1 MNFKASWNEIFYL
14 TILFTALAL
23 YLDIHGEKSVYNFI
37 VNHIIALVIAL
48 LVSKVI
54 YRVLSKIK

>member
-1 MNFKASWNEIFYL
+1 MKIKASWTEIFYL

-23 YLDIHGEKSVYNFI
+23 YLDIHGENRVFNFI

-48 LVSKVI
+48 LVSKMI
-54 YRVLSKIK
+54 YHALTKIK

>member
-1 MNFKASWNEIFYL
+1 MRFKASWNEIFYL

-23 YLDIHGEKSVYNFI
+23 YLDIHGEKGVYNFI

-48 LVSKVI
+48 LVSKII
-54 YRVLSKIK
+54 YRIVTKIK

>member
-1 MNFKASWNEIFYL
+1 MKFRASWNEIFYL

-23 YLDIHGEKSVYNFI
+23 YLDIHGEKRVYNFI

-48 LVSKVI
+48 LVSKII
-54 YRVLSKIK
+54 YRMVTKIK

>member
-14 TILFTALAL
+14 TIIFTALAL
-23 YLDIHGEKSVYNFI
+23 YLDVHGEKRVYNFI

-48 LVSKVI
+48 LVSKII
-54 YRVLSKIK
+54 YHALAKLK